1 MNDSKKL
8 GAQIGEDFARMRT
21 LGSQQQIEARNLVD
35 QIVGRDPKVKL
46 PQILGDERI
55 KAWQQEK
62 GVSDHNL
69 KEALTEARKEL
80 RKRPQEDVIK
90 VPPQTRSRRNAVVAK
105 GEPAMPA
112 AFAAGQTAN
121 QGVVENRSLDLL

>member
-21 LGSQQQIEARNLVD
+21 LGSEQQIEARNLVD
-35 QIVGRDPKVKL
+35 QIVARDPKVKL
-46 PQILGDERI
+46 PQILGDDRI

-69 KEALTEARKEL
+69 KEALTQAREAL
-80 RKRPQEDVIK
+80 RNRPEEDVIK
-90 VPPQTRSRRNAVVAK
+90 VPPRKRSRQSAAEAK
-105 GEPAMPA
+105 GERAKPAGFVP
-112 AFAAGQTAN
+112 GQTAN
-121 QGVVENRSLDLL
+121 RGMVENRSLDLL